1 MKPET
6 DKVNQEAS
14 FHTKRNSTRQTED
27 QVLQGFD
34 EMNETASIGIQN
46 DEYYDTT
53 EIDLTQTPIQSKM
66 KKKKIKRV
74 KTLLPGMKNEVL

>member
-27 QVLQGFD
+27 QVL
-34 EMNETASIGIQN
+34 
-46 DEYYDTT
+46 
-53 EIDLTQTPIQSKM
+53 
-66 KKKKIKRV
+66 
-74 KTLLPGMKNEVL
+74 